1 LGRRHNQKKMQS
13 QTQTNKKNGN
23 DLAKGNQQ
31 TVQNKQDGKMV
42 ETITP
47 DNDNGK
53 PGQPVKQKSN
63 VQPPQFGED
72 RSSNKG
78 QGPAGENL

>member
-1 LGRRHNQKKMQS
+1 MQS
-13 QTQTNKKNGN
+13 QSQSNTMERSEDKF
-23 DLAKGNQQ
+23 AKGNQQ
-31 TVQNKQDGKMV
+31 TVQNKHDEKMV
-42 ETITP
+42 NTVTP

-72 RSSNKG
+72 RSSNKD

>member
-1 LGRRHNQKKMQS
+1 MQS
-13 QTQTNKKNGN
+13 QGQSNTAQRKGDN
-23 DLAKGNQQ
+23 LAKGNQQ

-42 ETITP
+42 NTVTP
-47 DNDNGK
+47 NNDNGK
-53 PGQPVKQKSN
+53 PGKPTQQKSN

-72 RSSNKG
+72 NSSNKD